1 MVGKTKFPS
10 WVGGDTFLMFSIHM
24 FHPKICLGKDLSIL
38 TILQFFQI
46 EFQNL
51 KPHEMCSIPKW
62 VANHL

>member
-10 WVGGDTFLMFSIHM
+10 WVGCETFQIFVETNVSQL

-46 EFQNL
+46 EFQKLETAWN
-51 KPHEMCSIPKW
+51 
-62 VANHL
+62 V